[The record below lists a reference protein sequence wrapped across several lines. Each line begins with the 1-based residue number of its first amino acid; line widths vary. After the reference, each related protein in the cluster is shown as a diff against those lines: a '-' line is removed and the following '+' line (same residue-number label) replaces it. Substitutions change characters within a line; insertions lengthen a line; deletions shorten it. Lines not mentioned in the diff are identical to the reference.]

1 MTFDNCERVCVEIPI
16 LDDDTVERVTSHTF
30 TIHLNSIDSRTKI
43 DQNAAEGRVVIRDNE
58 ECKYYI
64 S

>member
-1 MTFDNCERVCVEIPI
+1 MTFDNCERICVEIPI
-16 LDDDTVERVTSHTF
+16 LDDDTVERVTTRTF
-30 TIHLNSIDSRTKI
+30 SIHLNSTNNRIRI

-58 ECKYYI
+58 QCKYYI